1 MQQFYS
7 MRCDA
12 TTSFVPTSDLPLAD
26 GALPLEQ
33 WRWSREVLC
42 ALAAVTVRL
51 LVGLLVHVY
60 IYTYTYES
68 VCRLSVKRTR
78 FLSFRPE

>member
-12 TTSFVPTSDLPLAD
+12 MTSLCRLRTCPWLD

-42 ALAAVTVRL
+42 ALAA
-51 LVGLLVHVY
+51 GPVY
-60 IYTYTYES
+60 IYICTYNSICQANTFS
-68 VCRLSVKRTR
+68 VFFYLNEWERKLPR
-78 FLSFRPE
+78 